1 MKMVSGKGRSRF
13 LGKEDQELIIKEDC
27 EFSLGSGK
35 EGDGF
40 VR

>member
-1 MKMVSGKGRSRF
+1 MKKVSGKGRLRINYRER
-13 LGKEDQELIIKEDC
+13 LGISVE
-27 EFSLGSGK
+27 SGK